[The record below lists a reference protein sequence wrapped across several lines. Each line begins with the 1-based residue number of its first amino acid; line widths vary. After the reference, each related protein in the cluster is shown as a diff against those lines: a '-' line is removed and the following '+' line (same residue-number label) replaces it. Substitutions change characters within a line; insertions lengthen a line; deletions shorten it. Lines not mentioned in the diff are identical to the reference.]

1 MDSNPCTDYITDSNK
16 RETNTFN
23 TGSLRS
29 HSNSSIVI
37 QMLKTPLVDKQRSI
51 VNSLNPI

>member
-23 TGSLRS
+23 TSSLRS

-37 QMLKTPLVDKQRSI
+37 QMLLKNIVYKQIRDKRSFDC
-51 VNSLNPI
+51 

>member
-16 RETNTFN
+16 RETNTSN

-29 HSNSSIVI
+29 QYCYPNAAEEYCV
-37 QMLKTPLVDKQRSI
+37 QTDKG
-51 VNSLNPI
+51 

>member
-1 MDSNPCTDYITDSNK
+1 MDSNLCTDYITDSNK
-16 RETNTFN
+16 RETSTFN

-37 QMLKTPLVDKQRSI
+37 QMLLKILGTNR
-51 VNSLNPI
+51 